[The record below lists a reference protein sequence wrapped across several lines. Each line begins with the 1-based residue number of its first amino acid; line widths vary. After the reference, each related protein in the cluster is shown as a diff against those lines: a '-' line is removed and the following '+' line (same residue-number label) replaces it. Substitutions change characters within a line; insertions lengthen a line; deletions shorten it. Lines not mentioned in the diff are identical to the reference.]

1 MNSNQNPTPITTEI
15 LQKLRL
21 IVGDGGLLTKEQ
33 LHGRMNNGIPALPNT
48 AETLIRPRTTAEVS
62 QVLALCHEARIPVVA
77 QGGMTGLVHGAD
89 PLPHEIAL
97 SLERMNVIE
106 ELDPLQRTLRVQAGV
121 ILQLAQQSARDAGL
135 QLCVDLGSRGS
146 ATVGGLASTNA
157 GGNKVISQGMM
168 REQILGLEVVL
179 ADGTVLDGMNALIKN
194 NSGYDLKQLFI
205 GSEGTL
211 GVITRMVLRLH
222 EAPQARGVALIG
234 VGDYNSVCQLL
245 RHFDRELLGGLSA
258 FEVMWPNF
266 YQCVSEGSSRMAL
279 DPRAH
284 GFYVLVEA
292 QGNHQDALMTLFQ
305 EALERAVERGW
316 IQDAALA
323 QSERECEDIWA
334 LRDNVARLGQFG
346 LPMAYDI
353 SLSLSDTG
361 PYVEATC
368 RAIQH
373 RWESAHVWAFGHLGD
388 GNVHLVVCIP
398 GMAEADRHALDSLVY
413 GPLRAKGGAVSAEH
427 GIGTEKMAWL
437 HVSRTPAELATM
449 KMIKKALDPRGIL
462 NPGRVIATLDA

>member
-1 MNSNQNPTPITTEI
+1 MSSKQNPTSITTEI

-97 SLERMNVIE
+97 SLERMNLIE
-106 ELDPLQRTLRVQAGV
+106 ALDPLQRTLRVQAGV
-121 ILQLAQQSARDAGL
+121 ILQLAQQAARDAEL

-146 ATVGGLASTNA
+146 ATMGGLASTNA

-194 NSGYDLKQLFI
+194 NSGYDLKQWFI

-211 GVITRMVLRLH
+211 GVITKLVLRLH

-234 VGDYNSVCQLL
+234 VGDYSSVCQLL
-245 RHFDRELLGGLSA
+245 RHFDRELFGGLSA
-258 FEVMWPNF
+258 FEVMWPSF
-266 YQCVSEGSSRMAL
+266 YQCVCEGSGRVAL
-279 DPRAH
+279 DPHAH
-284 GFYVLVEA
+284 GYYVLVEV
-292 QGNHQDALMTLFQ
+292 QGNHQDSLMTLFQ
-305 EALERAVERGW
+305 EALEKAVERGW
-316 IQDAALA
+316 VQDAALA
-323 QSERECEDIWA
+323 QSER
-334 LRDNVARLGQFG
+334 
-346 LPMAYDI
+346 
-353 SLSLSDTG
+353 
-361 PYVEATC
+361 
-368 RAIQH
+368 
-373 RWESAHVWAFGHLGD
+373 
-388 GNVHLVVCIP
+388 
-398 GMAEADRHALDSLVY
+398 
-413 GPLRAKGGAVSAEH
+413 
-427 GIGTEKMAWL
+427 
-437 HVSRTPAELATM
+437 
-449 KMIKKALDPRGIL
+449 
-462 NPGRVIATLDA
+462 